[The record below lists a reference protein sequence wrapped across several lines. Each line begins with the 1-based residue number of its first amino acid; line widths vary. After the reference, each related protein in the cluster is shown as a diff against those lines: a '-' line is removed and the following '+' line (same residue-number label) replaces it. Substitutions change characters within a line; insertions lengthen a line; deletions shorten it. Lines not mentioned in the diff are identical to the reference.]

1 MLLFR
6 VKHENWIITELSKL
20 KNKWSKIQSR
30 KVCISLVS
38 HIGVELPKK
47 KKNCKPIKR
56 SLPWAE
62 IDLVSWKEQ
71 LDNVLMRK
79 LRS

>member
-47 KKNCKPIKR
+47 KNCKPIKR

>member
-38 HIGVELPKK
+38 HVGVELPKK
-47 KKNCKPIKR
+47 KKMQAYKKKSSLGRDWSCFLKR
-56 SLPWAE
+56 TTW
-62 IDLVSWKEQ
+62 
-71 LDNVLMRK
+71 
-79 LRS
+79 